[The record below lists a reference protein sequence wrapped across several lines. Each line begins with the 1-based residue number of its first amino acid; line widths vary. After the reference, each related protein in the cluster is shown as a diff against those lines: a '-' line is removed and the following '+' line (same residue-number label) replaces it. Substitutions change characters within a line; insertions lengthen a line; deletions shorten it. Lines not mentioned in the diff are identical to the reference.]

1 MFVKTLRV
9 PATARAFILQGDK
22 ATEVPQGEYEIEG
35 FFTRLNHLLR
45 DQHAEIL
52 VTRTGALPV
61 SFSFDDVATCEHL
74 LVSARFTVSV
84 RIENVPAF
92 ARHFMTMPGAIGVNE
107 LRELLAHPVRHSRDA
122 ARYLRDCF
130 DYYGSYELPRPFGA
144 TRRFRLFDQEFRDQ
158 ADGGHIPLI
167 GHEELQN
174 GFYRALSNFAREGRA
189 NRLVLLHG
197 PNGSAKSTFADCI
210 MRALEHYS
218 MADDGALYRFSWIF
232 APASEERT
240 IGFTLS
246 RGCSML
252 CS

>member
-1 MFVKTLRV
+1 MIDPQKRLTQIGAVVRDRFESEKRV
-9 PATARAFILQGDK
+9 LSF
-22 ATEVPQGEYEIEG
+22 EEY
-35 FFTRLNHLLR
+35 L
-45 DQHAEIL
+45 
-52 VTRTGALPV
+52 AL
-61 SFSFDDVATCEHL
+61 FS
-74 LVSARFTVSV
+74 
-84 RIENVPAF
+84 ENPW
-92 ARHFMTMPGAIGVNE
+92 RY
-107 LRELLAHPVRHSRDA
+107 SRDA

-218 MADDGALYRFSWIF
+218 MADDGALYRFRPTVWEDLSAGTLEVLTETAGVLAWAAVPDPDGNPVTGAELKAGPGAGRTIRGDKGG
-232 APASEERT
+232 APDIETASEMADAIT
-240 IGFTLS
+240 KG
-246 RGCSML
+246 
-252 CS
+252 